1 MLKSKNIFVCIGA
14 IHHDYLLNLKKN
26 IINFRS
32 NQITQKSRIGGV
44 AYNIAELLSNFVDVN
59 FYSLAINEEIRKKIS
74 KKIYFHQ
81 VNKYYVDR
89 YYLALSDKNNI
100 RLSIKKIEEYLFP
113 KNFFYRHSKLVAPD
127 LIGCYLIKKN
137 NDKEYNIDL
146 FSIY

>member
-74 KKIYFHQ
+74 RSGSFKRITRDFKQ
-81 VNKYYVDR
+81 
-89 YYLALSDKNNI
+89 
-100 RLSIKKIEEYLFP
+100 
-113 KNFFYRHSKLVAPD
+113 
-127 LIGCYLIKKN
+127 
-137 NDKEYNIDL
+137 
-146 FSIY
+146 